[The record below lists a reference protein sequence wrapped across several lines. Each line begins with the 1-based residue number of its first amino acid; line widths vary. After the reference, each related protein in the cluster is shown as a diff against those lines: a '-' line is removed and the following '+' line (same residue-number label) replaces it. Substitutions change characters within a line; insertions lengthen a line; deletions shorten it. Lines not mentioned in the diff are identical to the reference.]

1 MGSIGGANCCD
12 DVGIDTKVMK
22 LEAVKESSLLIVH
35 TINKI
40 QGAGIEAVIS
50 AIYQWIIT

>member
-12 DVGIDTKVMK
+12 DVGINTKAMK

-50 AIYQWIIT
+50 AIYQ